1 MLFVEKKILRAAGIQ
16 SVVFLIICIF
26 VGVLIR
32 EDVQTKI
39 MANVIEDSGKDDKA
53 SHPDYIYVID
63 AGHGG
68 VDSGT
73 LAANKKYDEKTINFS
88 IANMVKELLEQ
99 DKNTKVYMTRENDQF
114 LSPEQR
120 VKFINEKVPDMV
132 ISIHCNSADNLDAS
146 GVEVL
151 YNTKNEESKELSSQ
165 CLGEIIKSTKQ
176 VNRGLIKGDN
186 IYIVRNSNVPIALI
200 EVGFLSNKEE
210 LNYLLKEE
218 NQERIAK
225 GIVNGIR
232 KTEGKRTKI

>member
-1 MLFVEKKILRAAGIQ
+1 MLFVEKKILRAASIQ
-16 SVVFLIICIF
+16 SMVFLIICVF

-32 EDVQTKI
+32 EDVPTKI
-39 MANVIEDSGKDDKA
+39 MANVLEESQKDEMA

-73 LAANKKYDEKTINFS
+73 LAVNPKYDEKSINFS
-88 IANMVKELLEQ
+88 IAKMVKELLEQ
-99 DKNTKVYMTRENDQF
+99 DKNVKVYLTREDDQF
-114 LSPEQR
+114 LTPEQR
-120 VKFINEKVPDMV
+120 INIINEKNPAIAV
-132 ISIHCNSADNLDAS
+132 SIHCNSADNLDAT

-151 YNTKNEESKELSSQ
+151 YNTKSEESKELSNK
-165 CLGEIIKSTKQ
+165 CLEEIIKSTKQ
-176 VNRGLIKGDN
+176 VNRGLLEGDN

-218 NQERIAK
+218 NQKRIAK

-232 KTEGKRTKI
+232 KTEGKRTGI

>member
-1 MLFVEKKILRAAGIQ
+1 MEKKILRAAGIQ
-16 SVVFLIICIF
+16 SAVLLIICIL
-26 VGVLIR
+26 VGVLIH
-32 EDVQTKI
+32 EDVQTRVK
-39 MANVIEDSGKDDKA
+39 ANVIEYSENDDKA
-53 SHPDYIYVID
+53 GHPDYIYVID

-73 LAANKKYDEKTINFS
+73 LAVNKNYDEKTINFS
-88 IANMVKELLEQ
+88 IANMVKEQLEQ

-120 VKFINEKVPDMV
+120 VKFINEKEPDKV

-151 YNTKNEESKELSSQ
+151 YNIKNEESKELSSQ

-232 KTEGKRTKI
+232 KTEGKRAKI